1 MCTRYTY
8 SHHFVYCILSVNAC
22 CIHCFFEHLRGGY
35 RISEKGGVV
44 IINNKT
50 SGGGGGVLST
60 SGRFNKQGEGGG
72 VLSVCFQPIQWGGG
86 GGVLSQYNCKRKKKV
101 ILDKRGGGGGLQPPT
116 PPPPP
121 PPPPASYLM
130 TKHIF
135 RSAGVDMASVYLNLQ
150 KQFIYSCIH
159 VTLQCCCSV

>member
-1 MCTRYTY
+1 M
-8 SHHFVYCILSVNAC
+8 LSV
-22 CIHCFFEHLRGGY
+22 R
-35 RISEKGGVV
+35 
-44 IINNKT
+44 
-50 SGGGGGVLST
+50 
-60 SGRFNKQGEGGG
+60 
-72 VLSVCFQPIQWGGG
+72 FQPIQWGGG
-86 GGVLSQYNCKRKKKV
+86 GGGGAVAYNCERKKS
-101 ILDKRGGGGGLQPPT
+101 DFGQRGGGGGGGVCN
-116 PPPPP
+116 